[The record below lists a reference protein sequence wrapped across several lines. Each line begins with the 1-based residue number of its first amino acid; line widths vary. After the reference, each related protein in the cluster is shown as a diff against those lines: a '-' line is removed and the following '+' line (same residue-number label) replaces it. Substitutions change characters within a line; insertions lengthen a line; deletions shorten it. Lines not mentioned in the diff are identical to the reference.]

1 MENRLFIILPTY
13 NGEKYIAQQLDSL
26 QRQTF
31 NNWQL
36 LIRDDGSTDQTLA
49 IVKKYLCNDSRITLI
64 EDIHNNLGA
73 CAGFSL
79 LMTTALELGAGYVAF
94 CDQDDIWLPEK
105 LEITLN
111 RIQMLE
117 NNNGFDTPLLVH
129 TDLQIVDE
137 TLETISHSFIEFEN
151 INDPAAPQLNR
162 LLVQNYVVGCTIL
175 CNRALLQMAS
185 PVPSAVRMHDWWLAA
200 FAVAAG
206 QLSFIAEPTI
216 KYRQHSNNT
225 LGVGGFSQIYNPFSK
240 AWRRRLLKRPM
251 LQKAT
256 TVLANA
262 LFERL
267 KDKPSTNVIK
277 ELTECHECLNDSFG
291 LRRVF
296 RAYKVGLSGQNWV
309 STIIFYILLLSRKFQ

>member
-13 NGEKYIAQQLDSL
+13 NGEKYLAQQLDSL

-117 NNNGFDTPLLVH
+117 SNNGVETPLLVH
-129 TDLQIVDE
+129 TDLEIVNENLD
-137 TLETISHSFIEFEN
+137 TISHSFIEFEN
-151 INDPAAPQLNR
+151 IKDPSAPKLNR
-162 LLVQNYVVGCTIL
+162 LLVQNYVVGCTML
-175 CNRALLQMAS
+175 CNRALLQVAS
-185 PVPSAVRMHDWWLAA
+185 PVPTPVRMHDWWLAA
-200 FAVAAG
+200 FAVAVG
-206 QLSFIAEPTI
+206 QLSFIAQPTI
-216 KYRQHSNNT
+216 RYRQHSNNT

-240 AWRRRLLKRPM
+240 AWRKRLLKRPI

-256 TVLANA
+256 TTIANT
-262 LFERL
+262 LYKRL
-267 KDKPSTNVIK
+267 QDKLNASDIK
-277 ELTECHECLNDSFG
+277 ELRECQACLNDSFG
-291 LRRVF
+291 LRRV
-296 RAYKVGLSGQNWV
+296 YKAVRIGLGGQNWA
-309 STIIFYILLLSRKFQ
+309 STLIFYALLLFRKF